1 MSSELIRII
10 QREALQNAIDEL
22 EDFIFQ
28 LKTFNGDKSDP
39 EEVLD
44 KLIAIR
50 KSIWLTNKVNGGVHI
65 NLLYHNFSKSKG
77 EI

>member
-50 KSIWLTNKVNGGVHI
+50 KSI
-65 NLLYHNFSKSKG
+65 
-77 EI
+77 